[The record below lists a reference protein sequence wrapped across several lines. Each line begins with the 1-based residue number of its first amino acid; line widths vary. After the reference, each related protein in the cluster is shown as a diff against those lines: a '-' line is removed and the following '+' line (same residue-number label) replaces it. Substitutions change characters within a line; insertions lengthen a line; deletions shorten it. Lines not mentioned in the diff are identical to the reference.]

1 VAALHAARRLDH
13 LAEEVMS
20 RRQKL
25 QFIRAQIHAEMQDKL
40 TRTVLIAFSICAAI
54 DVAFRGI
61 H

>member
-1 VAALHAARRLDH
+1 
-13 LAEEVMS
+13 MS

-25 QFIRAQIHAEMQDKL
+25 QFIRAQIRAEFQETL
-40 TRTVLIAFSICAAI
+40 TKTVLIAFAICAAI

>member
-1 VAALHAARRLDH
+1 
-13 LAEEVMS
+13 MS

-25 QFIRAQIHAEMQDKL
+25 QFIRAQIHAELQDKL